1 MLHEKINVHIVR
13 SDSLSTAGLRAI
25 LSQQAE
31 LNVTMHASDPHG
43 METAHI
49 VVTDIENGMAIAA
62 SAARRIARCAPR
74 LMIVAPYA
82 REWEVRRAVD
92 AGVHGYL
99 LESANAD
106 ELVQATRLLRHGM
119 RYLTAAATH
128 CMVTSLRQVSLTV
141 RENDVLRLLAQGCS
155 NKLIAC
161 KLGIG
166 IGTVKT
172 HVKSLMGKLDATA
185 RTHAVVL
192 AAERGLIGAGTAT
205 AASTWE
211 ELAHSMA

>member
-13 SDSLSTAGLRAI
+13 SDCLSTAGLRAI

-31 LNVTMHASDPHG
+31 LNVTMHASDPQG
-43 METAHI
+43 MDTAHI
-49 VVTDIENGMAIAA
+49 VVTDVENGMAIAG
-62 SAARRIARCAPR
+62 SAAHRIARCAPR
-74 LMIVAPYA
+74 LMVVAPYA

-155 NKLIAC
+155 NKLIAV

-166 IGTVKT
+166 IGKS
-172 HVKSLMGKLDATA
+172 HVKSLMCKLDATA